1 MPSADTAERRASALD
16 FTRFPNLRQETPA
29 AAATGPSRPVALRSI
44 TVLGD
49 LSDAS
54 EVALQRAA
62 ALAGAHDASLK
73 LVAWAGRGD
82 VSHGLLRARL
92 SRIGRRVA
100 RQHQRPILMAE
111 TPLRRVGEARDVLR
125 HTDLVVAPK
134 TLHAGLASFW
144 RPSVASRL
152 ASVLPVPLLVVNE
165 PCGLAY
171 QRVLAGVD
179 LQAEPER
186 LVHWALAL
194 AGEREVAL
202 LHVLRQWRPSKLR
215 TGHDGL
221 RTLELDLRRRVTQ
234 FERVVDAQGPQAERL
249 RMMLALGDDVAAE
262 LLARRPGAGSQL
274 IVVGRSTEAPWLDA
288 LLGSVT
294 RSVLRA
300 SPYDVLVVP
309 VSSALMAA
317 VPGQA

>member
-16 FTRFPNLRQETPA
+16 FTRLPNLLQETPA

-44 TVLGD
+44 AVLGD

-54 EVALQRAA
+54 ELALQRAA
-62 ALAGAHDASLK
+62 ALADVHDASLK

-82 VSHGLLRARL
+82 ISHGLLRARL

-100 RQHQRPILMAE
+100 RQHQRPILLAE
-111 TPLRRVGEARDVLR
+111 TPLRRVGDAREALR
-125 HTDLVVAPK
+125 HADLVVVPK

-144 RPSVASRL
+144 RTSVASRL
-152 ASVLPVPLLVVNE
+152 AGVLPVPLLVVNE

-171 QRVLAGVD
+171 QRVLAAVD
-179 LQAEPER
+179 LQAEPQR
-186 LVHWALAL
+186 LVRWALAL

-202 LHVLRQWRPSKLR
+202 LHVLRQWRPGKR
-215 TGHDGL
+215 TGHDGQ
-221 RTLELDLRRRVTQ
+221 RTLEADLRRRVTQ
-234 FERVVDAQGPQAERL
+234 LERVVDAMGRQAERL
-249 RMMLALGDDVAAE
+249 RMMLALGDDVGAE

-274 IVVGRSTEAPWLDA
+274 IVIGRSTEAPWLDA

-309 VSSALMAA
+309 VGSALMPAA
-317 VPGQA
+317 RGGA

>member
-16 FTRFPNLRQETPA
+16 FTRLPNLLQETPA

-44 TVLGD
+44 AVLGD

-54 EVALQRAA
+54 ELALQRAA
-62 ALAGAHDASLK
+62 ALADVHDASLK

-82 VSHGLLRARL
+82 ISHGLLRARL

-100 RQHQRPILMAE
+100 RQHQRPILLAE
-111 TPLRRVGEARDVLR
+111 TPLRRVGDAREALR
-125 HTDLVVAPK
+125 HADLVVVPK

-144 RPSVASRL
+144 RTSVASRL
-152 ASVLPVPLLVVNE
+152 AGVLPVPLLVVNE

-186 LVHWALAL
+186 LVRWALAL

-202 LHVLRQWRPSKLR
+202 LHVLRQWRPGKR
-215 TGHDGL
+215 TGHDGQ
-221 RTLELDLRRRVTQ
+221 RTLEADLRRRVTQ
-234 FERVVDAQGPQAERL
+234 IERVVDAMGPRAERL

-300 SPYDVLVVP
+300 SPHDVLVVP
-309 VSSALMAA
+309 VGSALMPAA
-317 VPGQA
+317 RGGA

>member
-16 FTRFPNLRQETPA
+16 FTRLPNLLQETPA

-44 TVLGD
+44 AVLGD

-54 EVALQRAA
+54 ELALQRAA
-62 ALAGAHDASLK
+62 ALADVHDASLK

-82 VSHGLLRARL
+82 VSHGLLCARL

-111 TPLRRVGEARDVLR
+111 TPLRRVGDAREALR
-125 HTDLVVAPK
+125 HADLVVVPK

-144 RPSVASRL
+144 RTSVASRL
-152 ASVLPVPLLVVNE
+152 AGVLPVPLLVVNE

-186 LVHWALAL
+186 LVRWALAL
-194 AGEREVAL
+194 AGAGEVAL
-202 LHVLRQWRPSKLR
+202 LHVLRQWRPGKR
-215 TGHDGL
+215 TGHDGQ
-221 RTLELDLRRRVTQ
+221 RTLEADLRRRVTQ
-234 FERVVDAQGPQAERL
+234 IERVVDAMGPQAERL

-300 SPYDVLVVP
+300 SPHDVLVVP
-309 VSSALMAA
+309 VGSALMPAA
-317 VPGQA
+317 RGGA